1 LKERFKVT
9 ALTSR
14 RTDVTDMDTLKQ
26 SFAQVEQDFGRIDN
40 WLACPKFFLSMADLK
55 A

>member
-1 LKERFKVT
+1 MKERFKVT

-14 RTDVTDMDTLKQ
+14 RTDVTDMDALKQ

-40 WLACPKFFLSMADLK
+40 WLACPESCLSMADPK
-55 A
+55 V